1 MASIIDEF
9 SYDVFLSFRG
19 EDTRYGFTGNLKKA
33 LDDKGHVAN
42 LSGFHYKKGEM
53 YEHEFIGKIVEEVLK
68 KITVGITLHVGD
80 YLVGLEPK
88 KQRVI
93 SLLNVGSDDTV
104 HMVGIHGIGGIGKTT
119 LALEIYNSIIHQF
132 QCSCFLKVRENYH
145 KNGLE
150 LQKILLS
157 HIVKKNIDIN
167 SVEEGISILRKM
179 LSKKKVLLILDDVD
193 SEKQLQAIAGKSN
206 WFGLGS
212 RVIITTRNQRLLTLH
227 GVERTYEVKEL
238 NKKDAFELVRWN
250 AFKNEKT
257 DKVFSEEFSI
267 QNYLGEFTS
276 NKSVGFLSKLKILR
290 IISCRVIKSVPPL
303 DCPSLIELDLSNCS
317 SLESFPLT
325 VNGFVG
331 NLKILRLTK
340 CSKIRIIPLNMLHS
354 LEELNLNDCTSLESF
369 SHVVGWGKK
378 LKTMSIRSCYKLR
391 SIPTLKLSS
400 LEELDLSNCTSLQNF
415 PSVANEF
422 LGKLKILRVENCHNL
437 KSIPPLKLDV
447 LEELDLSNCYMLK
460 SFLLSV
466 GEFLGKVKTMRLAHC
481 HNIKSIPP
489 LKLDSLEKLDLSN
502 CTSLESFSHVVGL
515 GEKLKTMSVR
525 SCFKLRII
533 PPLKLTSLEELDL
546 SYCTSLESFPLVVDE
561 FLGKLKILLVENC
574 HNLKSIPPLKLYSL
588 EELDL
593 SFCYSLESF
602 PSVVD
607 GLLDKLK
614 FLNIEHCIMLRS
626 IPPLRLTLLEK
637 FNLSYCLSLESFPEI
652 LGEITNIPR
661 ILLYETPIKQL
672 PFPFQHLTP
681 PPTSYPCRCG
691 IVHLPNR
698 VAAMSMLAEFTI
710 KGEGKVSP
718 MQSSHV
724 EYICLRNCKLSD
736 EYLST
741 SLMLFAKEIKGIPP
755 SLRMLSA
762 LNCQSL
768 TSSSKSKLL
777 NQELHEVGNTW
788 FRLPRAKIP
797 EWFDHQCSEGL
808 SISFWFR
815 NKFPDIL
822 LCVGSPLTW
831 FPNHQHRITKKVKA
845 HGRKKVH
852 NCLNAERGKQ
862 KESPL
867 MCFQP
872 NVINTTVHK
881 ISPPCSES
889 PDWKIVSVL
898 IFCSE
903 DFKSFDSVS
912 LLQELCLDILKV
924 QENRYYSQEK
934 INQNEIGVDASDDN
948 PSSLVELVNVIDSIF
963 CSVKRTS
970 ITKEELLITMNCLDF
985 VEISEAGEAEE

>member
-9 SYDVFLSFRG
+9 AYDVFLSFRG

-68 KITVGITLHVGD
+68 KITVEDMGKDIVKQESLNPRGRSRLWDSKDINEVLKENKEASKIGIIYVNGCIEFNKDGKDFNKMENLKTLLID
-80 YLVGLEPK
+80 YPGHFGGTLKHLPNSLRVLDC
-88 KQRVI
+88 RVI
-93 SLLNVGSDDTV
+93 FLPLSFFRNKKFQNMRVLN
-104 HMVGIHGIGGIGKTT
+104 
-119 LALEIYNSIIHQF
+119 
-132 QCSCFLKVRENYH
+132 
-145 KNGLE
+145 
-150 LQKILLS
+150 
-157 HIVKKNIDIN
+157 
-167 SVEEGISILRKM
+167 
-179 LSKKKVLLILDDVD
+179 LDDPMLNLLHLPD
-193 SEKQLQAIAGKSN
+193 LSN
-206 WFGLGS
+206 FPNL
-212 RVIITTRNQRLLTLH
+212 
-227 GVERTYEVKEL
+227 EEL
-238 NKKDAFELVRWN
+238 
-250 AFKNEKT
+250 
-257 DKVFSEEFSI
+257 SI
-267 QNYLGEFTS
+267 QNCCGKFTS
-276 NKSVGFLSKLKILR
+276 DKSVGFLRNLKILR
-290 IISCRVIKSVPPL
+290 IISCSVIKSVPPL

-331 NLKILRLTK
+331 NLKILRLKK

-354 LEELNLNDCTSLESF
+354 LEELNLNGCNSLESF
-369 SHVVGWGKK
+369 SHVVGLGEK

-391 SIPTLKLSS
+391 SIPTLKVTS

-415 PSVANEF
+415 PSVVNGF
-422 LGKLKILRVENCHNL
+422 LGNLKILRVDNCHNL
-437 KSIPPLKLDV
+437 MSIPPLKLDV
-447 LEELDLSNCYMLK
+447 LEELDLSNCYMVK
-460 SFLLSV
+460 RFLLSV
-466 GEFLGKVKTMRLAHC
+466 GEFLGKVKTIRFAHC

-525 SCFKLRII
+525 SCFKLRSI

-561 FLGKLKILLVENC
+561 FLGKLIILLVANC
-574 HNLKSIPPLKLYSL
+574 HNLKSIPPLKLDSLEKLDLSNCYRLESFPAVVDGFLPKLKTLRVTSCHNLRSIPPLKLNSL

-607 GLLDKLK
+607 WLLDKLK

-661 ILLYETPIKQL
+661 VLLYETPIKQL

-681 PPTSYPCRCG
+681 PATSYPCRCG

-698 VAAMSMLAEFTI
+698 VAAMSMLAEVTI

-724 EYICLRNCKLSD
+724 EYICLMNCKLSD

-741 SLMLFAKEIKGIPP
+741 SLMLFANVKELHLTNNQFTILPKSIEKCHFLWRLVLDDCEELQEIKGNPP

-797 EWFDHQCSEGL
+797 EWFDHQCPEGL

-815 NKFPDIL
+815 NKFPDIV
-822 LCVGSPLTW
+822 LCVGSPFTW
-831 FPNHQHRITKKVKA
+831 LPNHQHRVRVIINGNTFFYT
-845 HGRKKVH
+845 HG
-852 NCLNAERGKQ
+852 LN
-862 KESPL
+862 
-867 MCFQP
+867 
-872 NVINTTVHK
+872 
-881 ISPPCSES
+881 
-889 PDWKIVSVL
+889 
-898 IFCSE
+898 
-903 DFKSFDSVS
+903 
-912 LLQELCLDILKV
+912 
-924 QENRYYSQEK
+924 
-934 INQNEIGVDASDDN
+934 IG
-948 PSSLVELVNVIDSIF
+948 SSLKKMYHLHLFHMKMENFNDNMDKALLENKWNHAEVDFGFAFQKSGIHVLKGKSNMKDIRFNDPENDVNIVLHLG
-963 CSVKRTS
+963 C
-970 ITKEELLITMNCLDF
+970 
-985 VEISEAGEAEE
+985 